1 MPGSAETP
9 RSTGSAHSPASSAA
23 STTRSLGERLPL
35 PEGTLPVGLGL
46 LISGIC
52 TFAFFRVGK
61 VALGD
66 EESFKP
72 VTALW
77 FATFAL
83 APGFFLPLEQELGR
97 ALAARRAL
105 GQGGRPVIRRVL
117 TLGAVL
123 AAVVVAGLLAVAP
136 WLRSEYF
143 QGNWVMVIALVVA
156 VVAYAPT
163 HLSRGICAG
172 AGRFRAYGVVLGAD
186 GLMRIVLCVALA
198 VLGVEAV
205 GAYGIGVAIAPLFGV
220 AYVAWRRQL
229 RSEPGPAATWSEVTP
244 NLGWLLLGSVM
255 AALLVNAGPLALA
268 LLASGDQDALVTR
281 FGYGVILARIPLFL
295 FQAVQAALL
304 PRLTRLATRGEMHE
318 FRRGFRRLMVVV
330 GGVGVLGTGGAYVLG
345 PMAIELLYDSELS
358 KRTLTVLALGS
369 ACYMIA
375 LATAQAVIALK
386 GHALVA
392 LGWTIGVVAFVVAT
406 AVSSDD
412 AFRRVEIGL
421 LIGSAAAMG
430 SFALALRSRLRKGA
444 VADPESVYE
453 AMIDHPLEG

>member
-1 MPGSAETP
+1 MSADAP
-9 RSTGSAHSPASSAA
+9 PPSRAHTGSAGSRESAA
-23 STTRSLGERLPL
+23 PRTLAERLPL
-35 PEGTLPVGLGL
+35 PEGTLPVALGL

-66 EESFKP
+66 EEAFKP

-105 GQGGRPVIRRVL
+105 DHGARPVVRRVL

-123 AAVVVAGLLAVAP
+123 ATVVIVGLLAAAP
-136 WLRSEYF
+136 WLRNEYF
-143 QGNWVMVIALVVA
+143 QGNWVMVVALIVA
-156 VVAYAPT
+156 IVAYAPT

-172 AGRFRAYGVVLGAD
+172 AGRFRAYGIVLGAD

-198 VLGVEAV
+198 VLSVEAV
-205 GAYGIGVAIAPLFGV
+205 GAYGMGVAIAPLFGV
-220 AYVAWRRQL
+220 AYVAWRGQL
-229 RSEPGPAATWSEVTP
+229 RTETGPPATWTEVTP

-268 LLASGDQDALVTR
+268 LLAKDDQDALVTR

-304 PRLTRLATRGEMHE
+304 PRLARLATRGEMSE
-318 FRRGFRRLMVVV
+318 FRRGFARLMVVV
-330 GGVGVLGTGGAYVLG
+330 GGVGTIGTIGAYLFG
-345 PMAIELLYDSELS
+345 PFAVDLLYDAELS
-358 KRTLTVLALGS
+358 KRTLTILALGS

-392 LGWTIGVVAFVVAT
+392 LGWTIGVVAFVIAT
-406 AVSSDD
+406 AAASDD
-412 AFRRVEIGL
+412 AFRRVEVGL
-421 LIGSAAAMG
+421 LVGSAAAMA
-430 SFALALRSRLRKGA
+430 SFAIALRSRLRRGA
-444 VADPESVYE
+444 IADAGSVYE
-453 AMIDHPLEG
+453 AITDLPLEG